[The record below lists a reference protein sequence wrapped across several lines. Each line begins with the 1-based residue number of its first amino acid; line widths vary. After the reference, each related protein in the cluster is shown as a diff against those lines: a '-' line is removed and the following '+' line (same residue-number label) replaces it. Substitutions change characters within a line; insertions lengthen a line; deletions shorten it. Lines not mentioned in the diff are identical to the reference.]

1 MPAIRIEH
9 LNQQIDRVIADFK
22 YPDRCIRN
30 IIDLCEYYSNRI
42 RKHGQ
47 SGEPKPIINQFNI
60 PKPVLRQLIQALPSI
75 ASEHPAQ
82 TIILIDKLWNK
93 QIFEFQLIACSL
105 LGTLPIENEAHVIQ
119 TINIWMEKNIDRQVE
134 IAISEVGLSNI
145 REYAPSQLLSYI
157 EKWLNIDDMKQK
169 RLALLALLPI
179 IKNQKKDFLPAIYS
193 MIKPYIR
200 NIPDTIKFDVLNV
213 IETLS
218 ERSPLETAFLLKS
231 NLKLFNKYH
240 TAWLI
245 RQSIHHFPNNI
256 QEELRSELRLIKTLA

>member
-105 LGTLPIENEAHVIQ
+105 LGTLPIENKAHVIQ
-119 TINIWMEKNIDRQVE
+119 TINLWIEKNIDRQVE
-134 IAISEVGLSNI
+134 ITISDIGLANI
-145 REYAPSQLLSYI
+145 RENAPRQLLSYI
-157 EKWLNIDDMKQK
+157 ENWLVNDDMKHK

-179 IKNQKKDFLPAIYS
+179 IKNQKKDFLPEIYS

-200 NIPDTIKFDVLNV
+200 NIPDTIKYDVLNV

-218 ERSPLETAFLLKS
+218 ERSPVETAYLLKS
-231 NLKLFNKYH
+231 NLKLFNKNH

-256 QEELRSELRLIKTLA
+256 QEELRSELRLIKSLA